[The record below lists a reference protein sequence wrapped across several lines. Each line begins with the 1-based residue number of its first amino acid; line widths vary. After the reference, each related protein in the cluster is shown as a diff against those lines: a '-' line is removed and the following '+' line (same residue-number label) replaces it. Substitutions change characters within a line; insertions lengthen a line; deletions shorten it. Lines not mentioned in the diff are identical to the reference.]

1 MNFEK
6 FILLHCLNT
15 FTENMKAETKTIFL
29 KKRKNMRKRC
39 FLLLAILLQTGNTLL
54 TLMTLTDIYT
64 FTRELLV
71 IQKEEGRFI
80 KERERKK

>member
-1 MNFEK
+1 
-6 FILLHCLNT
+6 
-15 FTENMKAETKTIFL
+15 MKAETKTIFL